1 MKCCLLY
8 KTENENRAKKLNHI
22 SYPDTVVG
30 LLQMIKNS
38 IVHSNS
44 MALPSSYNS

>member
-1 MKCCLLY
+1 MKIELR
-8 KTENENRAKKLNHI
+8 NEII

-44 MALPSSYNS
+44 MALPSQYNN